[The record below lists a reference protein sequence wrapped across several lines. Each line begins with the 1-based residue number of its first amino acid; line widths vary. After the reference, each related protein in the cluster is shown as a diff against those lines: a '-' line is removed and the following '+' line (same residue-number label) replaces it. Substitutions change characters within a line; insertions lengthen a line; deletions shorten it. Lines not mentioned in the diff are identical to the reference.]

1 LNQRY
6 KEIKKTSIYLLILK
20 VMKKFILAIALL
32 IGIAS
37 FNNKVEAQSIN
48 ISINIGNQ
56 PSWGPVGYDYVD
68 YYYLPDINCYY
79 NVNAG
84 LFYYL
89 DRGRWF
95 SARYLPY
102 AYSHYDLY
110 GMYKV
115 VLINISN
122 PWMYNSTHYRDYG
135 RYRGYRNQYVIRDS
149 RDDRYRVSRNNNIA
163 WYSGDKNNN
172 YRVRNSQNNYNNN
185 RIDNNS
191 SNYNNNRN
199 SSRNDGR
206 NNNSSNS
213 NTNSNKNNNRKDQN
227 YNNSNRGKQSES
239 GGSSNMNSRPSTRTD
254 SKRDSNGGRP
264 TTSTSTTD
272 RSNYRL
278 TSNSAR
284 ENRR

>member
-1 LNQRY
+1 
-6 KEIKKTSIYLLILK
+6 
-20 VMKKFILAIALL
+20 MKKFILAIALL

-37 FNNKVEAQSIN
+37 LNNKVEAQSIN
-48 ISINIGNQ
+48 ISINIGSQ

-115 VLINISN
+115 VLVNIAN
-122 PWMYNSTHYRDYG
+122 PWMYNSTHYRDYE

-149 RDDRYRVSRNNNIA
+149 RDDRYRVSRSNNIA
-163 WYSGDKNNN
+163 WYSGDRNNN
-172 YRVRNSQNNYNNN
+172 YRVRSSQNNYNNYN
-185 RIDNNS
+185 DG
-191 SNYNNNRN
+191 NNNRSN
-199 SSRNDGR
+199 LRNDGR
-206 NNNSSNS
+206 NSNNNSY
-213 NTNSNKNNNRKDQN
+213 TDRNKNDNRKDQN
-227 YNNSNRGKQSES
+227 YNNSNSNRSRQSEN
-239 GGSSNMNSRPSTRTD
+239 GSNLNNGRTSTRND
-254 SKRDSNGGRP
+254 NSKRDANVGR
-264 TTSTSTTD
+264 SSSSD

-278 TSNSAR
+278 TSSSTR